1 MSFANANPDARI
13 ERLQSRAQGARK
25 LSRYVRVML
34 IAAMFTAIWQDRN
47 LAPPVHDKMVVVADK
62 VATLIEDSEGMS
74 SKISAMTRF
83 SGGGNKGEFDPIT
96 SALLKMR
103 N

>member
-1 MSFANANPDARI
+1 MTFVDASPETRI
-13 ERLQSRAQGARK
+13 ERFQKRAQGARR
-25 LSRYVRVML
+25 LSRYVRLML
-34 IAAMFTAIWQDRN
+34 IAATFTAIWQDRN
-47 LAPPVHDKMVVVADK
+47 LAPPVHDRMVVVAEK
-62 VATLIEDSEGMS
+62 VVMLIEDSEGMS
-74 SKISAMTRF
+74 TKISAMTRF

>member
-1 MSFANANPDARI
+1 MTFANASPETRI
-13 ERLQSRAQGARK
+13 ERFQSRAQGARR
-25 LSRYVRVML
+25 LSRYVRIML
-34 IAAMFTAIWQDRN
+34 IAATFAAIWQDRN
-47 LAPPVHDKMVVVADK
+47 LAPPVHDRMVVVADK
-62 VATLIEDSEGMS
+62 VAMLIEDSEGMS

-96 SALLKMR
+96 SALLKLR